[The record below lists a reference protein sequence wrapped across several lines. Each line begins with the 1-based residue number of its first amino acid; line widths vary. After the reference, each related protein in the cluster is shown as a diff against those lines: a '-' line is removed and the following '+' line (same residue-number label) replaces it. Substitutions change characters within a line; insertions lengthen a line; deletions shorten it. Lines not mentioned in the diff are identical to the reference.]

1 MQVKFTDKA
10 IAHLENIVDIFLEYA
25 GERYAVKFSRLVD
38 EKLSKLQRF
47 PYTGFIEP
55 LLVGRKYQYRATIIY
70 ENYKMVYYVEGDV
83 IWVVAF
89 WDMRM
94 NPERLRNIL

>member
-10 IAHLENIVDIFLEYA
+10 IAHLESIIDIFIEYA
-25 GERYAVKFSRLVD
+25 GERYAEKFSTLID
-38 EKLSKLQRF
+38 EKLNKLQRF
-47 PYTGFIEP
+47 PLIGFIEP
-55 LLVGRKYQYRATIIY
+55 LLVDRKYQYRATVIY
-70 ENYKMVYYVEGDV
+70 HNYKMVYYVEGDT

-94 NPERLRNIL
+94 NPDKLRRMV